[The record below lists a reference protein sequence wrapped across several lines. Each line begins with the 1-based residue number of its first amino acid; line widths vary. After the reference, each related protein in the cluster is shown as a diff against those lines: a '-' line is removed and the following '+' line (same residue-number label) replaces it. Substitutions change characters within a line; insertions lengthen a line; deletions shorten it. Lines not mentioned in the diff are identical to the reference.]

1 MKQEKVTLLDI
12 ANAVGC
18 SKGLVSL
25 ALSDSTLV
33 SEESRSEII
42 LTALKLGYNL
52 NKRKIKESKKKTVS
66 LVVDDISYVN
76 EFFWEEI
83 VKSIVETL
91 AEKNILLDLVV
102 YNDGIDKDGM
112 LLSLVDKKSDGILVV
127 AKCDDKKLASLSQSR
142 LPIVL
147 LDADKCSDISC
158 DSVSASNYSC
168 GRYAADYFIK
178 KGHKSVA
185 FAGSTEMAISF
196 KQRRNGFA
204 DGVAEHKNK
213 VKFYDISKNGTKDC
227 AMFDKKGL
235 LKALRSEN
243 PPTAVFC
250 ANDVT
255 ACDVF
260 DLFEKE
266 GLKVPEDVSLIGFDK
281 IEKEHPLLSFLDTFV
296 VDKTAFAKTAV
307 NLLTERIESPQAA
320 KKHIE
325 IACSLV
331 EGKSVKSFI

>member
-1 MKQEKVTLLDI
+1 
-12 ANAVGC
+12 
-18 SKGLVSL
+18 
-25 ALSDSTLV
+25 
-33 SEESRSEII
+33 
-42 LTALKLGYNL
+42 
-52 NKRKIKESKKKTVS
+52 
-66 LVVDDISYVN
+66 
-76 EFFWEEI
+76 
-83 VKSIVETL
+83 
-91 AEKNILLDLVV
+91 
-102 YNDGIDKDGM
+102 
-112 LLSLVDKKSDGILVV
+112 
-127 AKCDDKKLASLSQSR
+127 
-142 LPIVL
+142 
-147 LDADKCSDISC
+147 
-158 DSVSASNYSC
+158 
-168 GRYAADYFIK
+168 
-178 KGHKSVA
+178 
-185 FAGSTEMAISF
+185 MAISF
-196 KQRRNGFA
+196 KQRRNGVA

-213 VKFYDISKNGTKDC
+213 VKFYDISKNGTKVC

-260 DLFEKE
+260 DLLEKE
-266 GLKVPEDVSLIGFDK
+266 GLKVPEDVSLMGFDK
-281 IEKEHPLLSFLDTFV
+281 IENEHPLLSFLDTFV

>member
-1 MKQEKVTLLDI
+1 MKEKKVTLLDI

-25 ALSDSTLV
+25 ALSDSSLV
-33 SEESRSEII
+33 SDDSRSEII
-42 LTALKLGYNL
+42 LTALKLGYDL

-66 LVVDDISYVN
+66 LAVDDISYVN

-83 VKSIVETL
+83 VKSIIETL
-91 AEKNILLDLVV
+91 AENDVLLDLVV
-102 YNDGIDKDGM
+102 YNSGADKDGM
-112 LLSLVDKKSDGILVV
+112 LLNLVDKKSDGILVV
-127 AKCDDKKLASLSQSR
+127 AKCDEEKLAGLSQSR

-168 GRYAADYFIK
+168 GRYAANYFIN

-185 FAGSTEMAISF
+185 FAGSTDMAISF

-204 DGVAEHKNK
+204 DALEEFKGKI
-213 VKFYDISKNGTKDC
+213 KFYDIHKCGTKDC
-227 AMFDKKGL
+227 SMFDKKGL
-235 LKALRSEN
+235 MKALGSDN
-243 PPTAVFC
+243 PPTAIFC

-260 DLFEKE
+260 DFLSKE
-266 GLKVPEDVSLIGFDK
+266 GLKVPDDVSLMGFDK
-281 IEKEHPLLSFLDTFV
+281 IEKDHPLLEFLNTFI
-296 VDKTAFAKTAV
+296 VDKTVFAKTAV
-307 NLLTERIESPQAA
+307 NLLMERISDPLGA

-325 IACSLV
+325 IACSPV
-331 EGKSVKSFI
+331 EGESVRTIL